1 MKISKID
8 VDIVILCGGLGTRL
22 NTLLPNA
29 PKALASINGVP
40 FLDKLLTTVNKQGFE
55 KFVLCVGHLKQQ
67 IIDHYSQTTNF
78 DISYSLESQQLGTG
92 GAIKNA
98 LPTIKN
104 NFFIVMNGDS
114 FCDVSLKSLIEFH
127 QKKDA
132 DISVVIST
140 AENERDDVGN
150 IEIDDNYKI
159 ISFSE
164 KLKKTPSQNINAG
177 IYVINRSVI
186 DSIDAKMFSLEVDLF
201 PKLIK
206 YKNIYGFETNN
217 LVYDIGTPKR
227 YKKFINEDFS

>member
-1 MKISKID
+1 MKILKID

-40 FLDKLLTTVNKQGFE
+40 FLDKLMTTVNKQGFE

-98 LPTIKN
+98 LPAIKN
-104 NFFIVMNGDS
+104 NFFIAMNGDS

-127 QKKDA
+127 QKKNA

-140 AENERDDVGN
+140 ADNERDDVGN
-150 IEIDDNYKI
+150 IAIDENYKI

-164 KLKKTPSQNINAG
+164 KSKKTVSQNINAG
-177 IYVINRSVI
+177 IYVINKSVI
-186 DSIDAKMFSLEVDLF
+186 DSFDAKMFSLEVDLF

-206 YKNIYGFETNN
+206 NKNIYGFETNN

-227 YKKFINEDFS
+227 YKKFINEDFL